1 MRTAYL
7 LSVVLL
13 AIAAT
18 GTPVCPAQQPSPWT
32 PSDLSHWEGPSEKD
46 KAAYAFSDAG
56 NYVLGSDS
64 LPHPTVPQGRI
75 FKHRLDKSR
84 VYPGVRH
91 DYWVYVPQQYDSR
104 KSACLM
110 VFLDGARY
118 LEKRINTPVVL
129 DNLIDQKQIPVM
141 IGLFVDPGDRG
152 PGLPLWGGTDNR
164 SVEYDSITDS
174 YARFLLEDL
183 IPQLQK
189 EYSLSSDPACRGIA
203 GTSSGGIAAFTVAW
217 QRPDAF
223 RKVISFVGSFTDIR
237 GGNQYPSL
245 IRKTERKPLRVFLQ
259 SGAKDLDII
268 FGNWPLANRD
278 MAAALAYRDYD
289 YQFVFGEGGHS
300 AKHGAAIL
308 PDAMR
313 WLWRDEARR

>member
-1 MRTAYL
+1 
-7 LSVVLL
+7 
-13 AIAAT
+13 
-18 GTPVCPAQQPSPWT
+18 
-32 PSDLSHWEGPSEKD
+32 
-46 KAAYAFSDAG
+46 
-56 NYVLGSDS
+56 
-64 LPHPTVPQGRI
+64 
-75 FKHRLDKSR
+75 
-84 VYPGVRH
+84 
-91 DYWVYVPQQYDSR
+91 
-104 KSACLM
+104 
-110 VFLDGARY
+110 
-118 LEKRINTPVVL
+118 
-129 DNLIDQKQIPVM
+129 M

-164 SVEYDSITDS
+164 SVEYDSVTDA

-183 IPQLQK
+183 VPQLQN

-223 RKVISFVGSFTDIR
+223 SKVISFVGSFTDIR

-259 SGAKDLDII
+259 SGAKDLDIV
-268 FGNWPLANRD
+268 FGNWPIANQD

-289 YQFVFGEGGHS
+289 YRFVFGEGGHS
-300 AKHGAAIL
+300 AKQGAAIL

-313 WLWRDEARR
+313 WLWREEPRR